1 MRHSLAI
8 AHLTDDA
15 NLGGVTRF
23 LEHLM
28 ESPLIPGEQH
38 IVPLKRGGLFPA
50 GASGD
55 AIVSHLAI
63 CWSNLPQLLALRA
76 RRPRTPIVH
85 VEHSY
90 SQRFVELEVDRP
102 ARFKALL
109 RVAYS
114 LFDRV
119 VAVSEAQRLWMTRE
133 RLASESALVTIPPT
147 TTLAPFL
154 ALKTPKPGGL
164 RFAAIGRLDRQKGL
178 DLLIPAF
185 RRADLPGA
193 TLDIRGEGPERD
205 ALVAL
210 AAGDPRIRF
219 HGFSDPVEAISKADA
234 IAMPSVREPYGLMA
248 LEARAAGRLVLVRS
262 IDGLA
267 DHVRDGA
274 VAVPDG
280 VDAWAAAL
288 RRAPLLQQSQRLDYA
303 RRRAA
308 ETEQNCDRAW
318 AELFY
323 ALAPDARTVT
333 QAS

>member
-1 MRHSLAI
+1 MRHPLAI
-8 AHLTDDA
+8 THLTDDA
-15 NLGGVTRF
+15 ALGGVTRF
-23 LEHLM
+23 LEHLTT
-28 ESPLIPGEQH
+28 SPEIPGEQR
-38 IVPLKRGGLFPA
+38 IVAVKRGGLYPPR
-50 GASGD
+50 ASGD
-55 AIVSHLAI
+55 VIVSHLSI
-63 CWSNLPQLLALRA
+63 CWANLPQLIMLRA
-76 RRPRTPIVH
+76 RRPHTPILH

-102 ARFKALL
+102 TRFRTLL
-109 RVAYS
+109 RIAYS

-133 RLASESALVTIPPT
+133 RLASEASLVTIPPT

-154 ALKTPKPGGL
+154 ALKAPEPGGL

-193 TLDIRGEGPERD
+193 TLDIRGDGPERE
-205 ALVAL
+205 ALIAL
-210 AAGDPRIRF
+210 AGGDARIRF
-219 HGFSDPVEAISKADA
+219 HGFSDPVEAMAKADV
-234 IAMPSVREPYGLMA
+234 IAMPSIREPYGLMA
-248 LEARAAGRLVLVRS
+248 LEARAAGRLVLVRN

-280 VDAWAAAL
+280 LDAWAAAL
-288 RRAPLLQQSQRLDYA
+288 RRAPLLQQPQRLDYA

-308 ETEQNCDRAW
+308 ETEQRCDRAW
-318 AELFY
+318 AEMLY
-323 ALAPDARTVT
+323 APEARAVP
-333 QAS
+333 QPS